1 MSHNLGVNG
10 LVKGAG
16 GGRGGEASCR
26 GRIVR
31 HSRPL
36 NRQLTGG
43 NIEQLNVFNWK
54 ILVDD
59 FAEEFLKKTVVLV
72 TEVSD
77 RSTNGSSHCLN
88 NKLMLIKLIN

>member
-1 MSHNLGVNG
+1 M
-10 LVKGAG
+10 
-16 GGRGGEASCR
+16 
-26 GRIVR
+26 
-31 HSRPL
+31 
-36 NRQLTGG
+36 
-43 NIEQLNVFNWK
+43 LNVFNWK

-88 NKLMLIKLIN
+88 DKLMLIKLIN